1 MRDGTPSTPSPA
13 RPTEGRLYRP
23 PAHGI
28 CRLRGRRFGGG
39 FAAGSTAL
47 LATLLAACGGAV
59 SSPTPPV
66 QAGLQV
72 TQRIGGAV
80 ELSSRAPHTVVERG
94 TRDERSV
101 ASGEEAFSLGLLRE
115 LIGSSGSATNQVASP
130 SSLATALAML
140 DLGAR
145 GVTGRQVA
153 SVLGTAQLSTTQLAR
168 GWDSLDT
175 DLSDAAK
182 RDGVALQQAN
192 SLWTQQGLR
201 LVPAFMNTLS
211 ESFGAGLWQVNFAQD
226 APGAT
231 REINTWASQE
241 THGRIPHLFAPG
253 VLNASTALVLAN
265 AVYFKGA
272 WAQPFSKATVP
283 GTFHLGTGRPC
294 THRLWLSRLA
304 GSRSHG
310 RPAPATTRSSFHTKE
325 AVSRRS

>member
-1 MRDGTPSTPSPA
+1 MRDRAPLTPSPA
-13 RPTEGRLYRP
+13 RPSEGRFYRR

-28 CRLRGRRFGGG
+28 RWHRGRRV
-39 FAAGSTAL
+39 AGSTAL
-47 LATLLAACGGAV
+47 LATLLAACSGTI

-72 TQRIGGAV
+72 TQRIGGAA
-80 ELSSRAPHTVVERG
+80 ELSSRAPHTVSERG

-115 LIGSSGSATNQVASP
+115 LIGSSGSASNQVVSP

-145 GVTGRQVA
+145 GLTGRQIA
-153 SVLGTAQLSTTQLAR
+153 SVLGTAQLSTTQLAQ

-182 RDGVALQQAN
+182 KDGVALQQAN

-201 LVPAFMNTLS
+201 LVPAFMKSLS
-211 ESFGAGLWQVNFAQD
+211 ESFGAGLWQVNFAHD

-241 THGRIPHLFAPG
+241 THGRIPHLFTPG

-265 AVYFKGA
+265 AVYFKGG
-272 WAQPFSKATVP
+272 WAQPFSKATVS
-283 GTFHLGTGRPC
+283 GTFHLGTGATAHTPFMVVSSDGL
-294 THRLWLSRLA
+294 TVPWSEGSGYDAVELS
-304 GSRSHG
+304 
-310 RPAPATTRSSFHTKE
+310 
-325 AVSRRS
+325 